1 MALAYSRL
9 GGDEAGVVLGQL
21 CNALT
26 ALFSRARGK
35 MTLSKLSEDEQ
46 RIIFSHLCSVLE
58 PSLAVYFSS
67 ASRGLWEQTQALR
80 QQLRADHEAVAA
92 MCLKVGIRSKELRRR
107 WRLSGVV
114 STICRR
120 DHSVE

>member
-1 MALAYSRL
+1 MALSYSRL

-46 RIIFSHLCSVLE
+46 RIIFGHLCSR
-58 PSLAVYFSS
+58 
-67 ASRGLWEQTQALR
+67 ASRCTS
-80 QQLRADHEAVAA
+80 AA
-92 MCLKVGIRSKELRRR
+92 PAAGCGSRRMR
-107 WRLSGVV
+107 YGS
-114 STICRR
+114 S
-120 DHSVE
+120 